1 MKKLFPTILLVCLCA
16 IISQPV
22 TAAPAV
28 SLDEN
33 DLAVFLDE
41 FFTSSLET
49 YKIPGAVVAVVGDGR
64 VLYAKGYG
72 YADLDSRQP
81 VDTASTVFDVGSVSK
96 LFTYTAVMQLVEQG
110 RLDLHGDVNQYLTHF
125 QVPSTFPQSITVA
138 HLLTHTTGFDEWDI
152 GAAAHSTEQVIPLC
166 DYLAQRLP
174 PRLRPPGEQFAY
186 SNHGTALA
194 GCLVEEISGQPFA
207 EYISEHILV
216 PLGMNRS
223 SFGWPPDLMAN
234 MATGYELR
242 GDSLYPFPVYYRH
255 YAPAGELKTT
265 AIDITHFMLAHLQNG
280 SYGDT
285 QILQTE
291 TIALMHQQQYRHDD
305 RLPGFTYGFFE
316 DRINGHRLLMHGGD
330 TNPTFSSL
338 LLLLPDEK
346 VGLFV
351 AHNRAE
357 WNLRPALVAA
367 FMERYFPEVNSPA
380 PLQPFTN
387 PQPHR
392 YTGYYLPSLAQRSS
406 NIEKVMGL
414 LAQFRLTTN
423 PDGTLTLH
431 PGGGFAPTSHWFE
444 VEPGHFQ
451 QIDGNG
457 VMIFH
462 SDENNHTKQMYF
474 SYAHM
479 VFFTRL
485 SWYQT
490 TPFHLGLLLTTLLIF
505 LVASIVGLFKFWRKS
520 KTTRQSL
527 TIYYLAALIGI
538 LNLLFMI
545 GLAWMLLT
553 QSFALIFG
561 PTPIHYLI
569 LALPLPTIPL
579 TLAILIFI
587 VRGWHDLPQPRIIRP
602 YSLLIFGAAISF
614 LWFLHYWNLLGFQF

>member
-1 MKKLFPTILLVCLCA
+1 MKKIFPILILIGLCMTL
-16 IISQPV
+16 SQPV
-22 TAAPAV
+22 AAAPAI
-28 SLDEN
+28 SLDAD

-41 FFTSSLET
+41 FFTSNLET
-49 YKIPGAVVAVVGDGR
+49 YKIPGAVVAVVGEGR
-64 VLYAKGYG
+64 VLFAQGYG
-72 YADLDSRQP
+72 YADLNSQQP
-81 VDTASTVFDVGSVSK
+81 VDTANTVFDVGSVSK

-125 QVPSTFPQSITVA
+125 QVPSTFPQPITVA
-138 HLLTHTTGFDEWDI
+138 HLLTHTAGFDEWDI
-152 GAAAHSTEQVIPLC
+152 GAAAYSAEQVIPLC
-166 DYLAQRLP
+166 DYLAKRLP
-174 PRLRPPGEQFAY
+174 PRVRLPGEQFFY

-194 GCLVEEISGQPFA
+194 GCLVEEISGQRFT
-207 EYISEHILV
+207 EYVREHILI
-216 PLGMNRS
+216 PLGMNHS

-242 GDSLYPFPVYYRH
+242 GDSLYPFPFYHRH

-265 AIDITHFMLAHLQNG
+265 AIDITYFMLAHLQNG

-285 QILQTE
+285 QILQPE

-357 WNLRPALVAA
+357 WNLRPTLVAA

-380 PLQPFTN
+380 PLQTSTN
-387 PQPHR
+387 PRPHR

-414 LAQFRLTTN
+414 LAQFRLTAN
-423 PDGTLTLH
+423 PDGSLTLH
-431 PGGGFAPTSHWFE
+431 PGGGFAPTSHWLE

-451 QIDGNG
+451 QLDGNG
-457 VMIFH
+457 VMVFH
-462 SDENNHTKQMYF
+462 SDENHDIQRMFY
-474 SYAHM
+474 SHAHA
-479 VFFTRL
+479 VAFTRL

-490 TPFHLGLLLTTLLIF
+490 TPFHLGLLFTTVLIF
-505 LVASIVGLFKFWRKS
+505 LSTSIVGVSKFSRKGQIARE
-520 KTTRQSL
+520 TL
-527 TIYYLAALIGI
+527 TMYRLAALIGL
-538 LNLLFMI
+538 LNLLFI
-545 GLAWMLLT
+545 VGLAWLLLT

-561 PTPIHYLI
+561 PTFIHYLI

-579 TLAILIFI
+579 TLALLLFI
-587 VRGWHDLPQPRIIRP
+587 VRAWHNLLRQKMTLA
-602 YSLLIFGAAISF
+602 YNSLVFGAAIAF
-614 LWFLHYWNLLGFQF
+614 LWFLYYWNLLGFQF